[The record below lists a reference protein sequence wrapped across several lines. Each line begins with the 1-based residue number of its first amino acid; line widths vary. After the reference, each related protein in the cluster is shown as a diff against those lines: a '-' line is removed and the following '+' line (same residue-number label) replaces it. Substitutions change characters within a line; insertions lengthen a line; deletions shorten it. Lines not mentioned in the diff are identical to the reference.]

1 MENVITVSR
10 LTKDY
15 GQGRGVFDFNFQL
28 ERGKIYG
35 LVGTNG
41 SGKTTTLRHLMGF
54 LKPDAGECK
63 ILGYDCW
70 KDAAEIKKHVSYV
83 PGDINFP
90 DVGTGNAF
98 LKLQAE
104 YLGIQDLR
112 YTNYLIDLFK
122 LDTSA
127 PLRRMSK
134 GMKQKTALVACF
146 MAEKEIILLDE
157 PSTGLDPLMRDVLVD
172 LVKEQR
178 RLGRTVFMS
187 SHIFKELEDTCDG
200 VLFIKN
206 GKIVNVVNRS
216 QYDPNM
222 PKQYKIGFETV
233 AEMTKFA
240 QISAFRP
247 QKIKNQFR
255 HLTVTATMEQ
265 INELFKELQNFNVR
279 YIRNMPYTL
288 EWYYEE
294 IIVKGGSL

>member
-1 MENVITVSR
+1 MENVITVSH

-15 GQGRGVFDFNFQL
+15 GNGRGVFDFNFQL

-54 LKPDAGECK
+54 LKPDGGECN

-70 KDAAEIKKHVSYV
+70 KDAAEIKKRVSYV

-104 YLGIQDLR
+104 YLGIKDLS

-146 MAEKEIILLDE
+146 MAQKEIILLDE

-172 LVKEQR
+172 LVKEQKR
-178 RLGRTVFMS
+178 QGRTVFMS

-200 VLFIKN
+200 VFFIKN
-206 GKIVNVVNRS
+206 GKMVNVVNRS

-222 PKQYKIGFETV
+222 AKQYKIGFETV
-233 AEMTKFA
+233 EEMARFVQTT
-240 QISAFRP
+240 AFKA

-255 HLTVTATMEQ
+255 HLTVTATMDK
-265 INELFKELQNFNVR
+265 INELFKELQKFNVR